1 MNAVDLNT
9 NIVHRPTR
17 NEIEQYL
24 PLVHRVVASLIR
36 KFPPNVL
43 KDDLIAAG
51 TCGLIDAL
59 TRSPQRD
66 QGFEWYAR
74 TRIRGSIIDELR
86 SLDWLTRRARM
97 KIRESVASGE
107 TSAEMPSMR
116 GVVSF
121 DDLPASMQ
129 GVNIADE
136 GATSPLDQI
145 EKRMQNTA
153 LEAAVEA
160 LPPRERRIVTAH
172 YFHGTQLK
180 MVAVELG
187 VSEPRISQLHARAMQ
202 MLRATLAE
210 REAA

>member
-1 MNAVDLNT
+1 MNAVDQKQC
-9 NIVHRPTR
+9 IAHRPTR
-17 NEIEQYL
+17 NEIEEYL

-97 KIRESVASGE
+97 KIRESIASGE
-107 TSAEMPSMR
+107 TSADMPSMR

-136 GATSPLDQI
+136 AATSPLDQI

>member
-1 MNAVDLNT
+1 MNANQSQSIT
-9 NIVHRPTR
+9 RPTR
-17 NEIEQYL
+17 SEIEAYL

-43 KDDLIAAG
+43 RDDLVAAG

-97 KIRESVASGE
+97 KIRESAATGDS
-107 TSAEMPSMR
+107 TADMPAVR
-116 GVVSF
+116 GIVSF

-129 GVNIADE
+129 GINIADE
-136 GATSPLDQI
+136 SATSPLDQI
-145 EKRMQNTA
+145 EKRMENTA

-172 YFHGTQLK
+172 YFQGAQLK
-180 MVAVELG
+180 SVAVELG

-202 MLRATLAE
+202 MLRVSLTE